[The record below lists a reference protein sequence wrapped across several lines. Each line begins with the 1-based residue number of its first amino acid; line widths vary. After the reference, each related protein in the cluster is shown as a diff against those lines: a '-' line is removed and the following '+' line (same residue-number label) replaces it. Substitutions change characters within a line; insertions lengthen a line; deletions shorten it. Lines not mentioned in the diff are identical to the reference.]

1 MQKITSRK
9 KLTLYGCAGVGVNML
24 NIIMGSYLCSA
35 LLVGGFESHIESWTY
50 LGKDLVVAGLWA
62 VFVFIAK
69 ALDGIIDLPFA
80 TLADKMKTKLGRRK
94 TAILVG
100 FVPMII
106 AYLLFLVPINPYE
119 SIGNT
124 IWFGVLL
131 CIFYSFYTLTMLTY
145 YATFAEVCK
154 DERDMIYLSN
164 VKSILDVV
172 YFSLG
177 FALLPVFISM
187 DINIRI
193 VALIFLPLSLT
204 MLIPMFMLKEN
215 KQQGDGEQQE
225 IRTLTLKSALACS
238 FSNKTYIYWLFTASM
253 ATIGLQLF
261 LGGINEV
268 FSTTGLNMTFV
279 MASSF
284 APVPFTLILYN
295 KVVKKYGIATA
306 YRYSLIIFSLGMI
319 IMFLCCIFHAS
330 MQELH
335 LTLIAILGG
344 IFVSFSLGAFFSI
357 TYTVPT
363 SLANREFQ
371 KTGNGVSGMYFAVQG
386 LFEGIA
392 AGIATGF
399 ILVTLKDNDVIELL
413 PIIACVACAITFVMT
428 FFFPKDLSTMGKVEP
443 AAQIPTPSEPQID
456 SQN

>member
-9 KLTLYGCAGVGVNML
+9 KLTLYGCAGMGVNML
-24 NIIMGSYLCSA
+24 NIIMGSYRCSA
-35 LLVGGFESHIESWTY
+35 LLVGGFESKIESWTY

-100 FVPMII
+100 FIPLIV

-119 SIGNT
+119 SIANT
-124 IWFGVLL
+124 IWFGLLL
-131 CIFYSFYTLTMLTY
+131 CIFYAFYTLTMLTY

-154 DERDMIYLSN
+154 DESDMIYLSN

-204 MLIPMFMLKEN
+204 MLIPMFMLKEG
-215 KQQGDGEQQE
+215 QQEGQQE
-225 IRTLTLKSALACS
+225 IRTLTLGRALKCS
-238 FSNKTYIYWLFTASM
+238 FSNKNYIFWLFTISVS
-253 ATIGLQLF
+253 TIGLQLF

-319 IMFLCCIFHAS
+319 IMFLCCMFHAQ
-330 MQELH
+330 MQPLH
-335 LTLIAILGG
+335 LNLIAILGG
-344 IFVSFSLGAFFSI
+344 ILYNIF
-357 TYTVPT
+357 
-363 SLANREFQ
+363 
-371 KTGNGVSGMYFAVQG
+371 
-386 LFEGIA
+386 
-392 AGIATGF
+392 
-399 ILVTLKDNDVIELL
+399 
-413 PIIACVACAITFVMT
+413 
-428 FFFPKDLSTMGKVEP
+428 
-443 AAQIPTPSEPQID
+443 
-456 SQN
+456 